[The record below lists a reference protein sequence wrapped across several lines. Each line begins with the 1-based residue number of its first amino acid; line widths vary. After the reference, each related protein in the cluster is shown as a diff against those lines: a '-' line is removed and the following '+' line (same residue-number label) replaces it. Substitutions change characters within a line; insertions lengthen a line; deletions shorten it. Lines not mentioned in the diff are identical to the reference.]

1 MRPDS
6 GLHAMI
12 EAPPSVALEQVV
24 DYARL
29 EASAADFR
37 ARYDRADP
45 WPHLVI
51 ENILRSDVAMRAAI
65 AYPPL
70 GKLKSVLA
78 RFFEAREYDG
88 CIDRHDPIFRAI
100 FDELHG
106 SRFTAV
112 VEKVAGIDGLVP
124 DTTMAGAGLHQ
135 GGRGSYLR
143 LHADHNTHPLD
154 DTRYRRVNVLIY
166 LNEIWDAQWNGDLEL
181 WDRQAGSCQK
191 RIAPVFNRCV
201 ISEVSDTSFHG
212 YDSLR
217 LPRNRTRKALAAYY
231 YAAVPAPG
239 QAAEPHSEIWPAL
252 PRESFASYWKHR
264 LCRAVVW
271 RIENRLSR

>member
-1 MRPDS
+1 
-6 GLHAMI
+6 MI
-12 EAPPSVALEQVV
+12 GAPPSVALEQLV

-37 ARYDRADP
+37 AQYDRAEP
-45 WPHLVI
+45 WRHLVI
-51 ENILRSDVAMRAAI
+51 ENMLRSDVAMHAAI

-70 GKLKSVLA
+70 GKLKALLA
-78 RFFEAREYDG
+78 RVFEAREYDG

-106 SRFTAV
+106 PRFTAF

-124 DTTMAGAGLHQ
+124 DTTLAGAGLHQ

-252 PRESFASYWKHR
+252 RGESAASYWKHR
-264 LCRAVVW
+264 VCRAVVW
-271 RIENRLSR
+271 RIENALSR